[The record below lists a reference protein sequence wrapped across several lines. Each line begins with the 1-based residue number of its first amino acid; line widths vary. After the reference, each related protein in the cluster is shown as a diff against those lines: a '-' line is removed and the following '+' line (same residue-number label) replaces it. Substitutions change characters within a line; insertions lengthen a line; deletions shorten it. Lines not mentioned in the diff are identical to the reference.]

1 MSTLSTSIGTGNP
14 SQGNWKEKE
23 KNRYLN
29 QKGGTKM
36 SLFADDMLFTYR
48 KLKTFMEKKCQ
59 NQKTNSVKLQD
70 TQNKHIKIIFVPT
83 H

>member
-14 SQGNWKEKE
+14 SQGNWTEKE

-29 QKGGTKM
+29 QKGRTKM

-48 KLKTFMEKKCQ
+48 KLKTFMQKKMLEP
-59 NQKTNSVKLQD
+59 K
-70 TQNKHIKIIFVPT
+70 NKFRKIAGHT
-83 H
+83 K